1 MEIYYYPSTGNRVA
15 AVLDSLP
22 EESSLKDLSY
32 NVSFQKVTDL
42 SLI

>member
-1 MEIYYYPSTGNRVA
+1 MERYCYSRTGNRVA

-32 NVSFQKVTDL
+32 NVSFQKVIDL